1 MFAAAREGNLPLVRL
16 PQDLPDQFRSDFIS
30 NRKRKTLVNPL
41 TRPASRVNLTFATH
55 LAACPGRECQTYLW
69 PASFRWRKQIDRQVS
84 AELNDND
91 VTLH

>member
-1 MFAAAREGNLPLVRL
+1 MFAAAREGNLPLMRL

-55 LAACPGRECQTYLW
+55 LAACPGRECQTYLLANFL
-69 PASFRWRKQIDRQVS
+69 PVEETIDRQVS
-84 AELNDND
+84 AELN
-91 VTLH
+91 